1 MFGKDVMQR
10 NGRKSARNFLAS
22 AGGFLLSMGLVAASH
37 AQLRSQGVTEIRFD
51 VIDPPVVL
59 QMDITQSHTTSN
71 NAKIEKPIECGG
83 MFFVDGRLLIV
94 SDRHEHCVFASAV
107 DLTSM
112 KIEPPRPFIIVPNEQ
127 YLLQDGEAMTA
138 LPKGDGSF
146 TAYVMTSL
154 SNHRSEQPLPMRRH
168 MARFTFPAGDRFIPS
183 RATVI
188 DGTPIRETLSSHFD
202 KLGIKPYRT
211 YYEESTAEDKNT
223 YRWANVEGMAFTP
236 DGKNVLCGMRNPLTQ
251 GNTGKAILFTL
262 ENIDEAFDAGD
273 AQKAK
278 VADLFTIDLGDRG
291 VSDLCWD
298 PMTKGYLIAAGKSN
312 GLKVN
317 KDQPFP
323 PNTLDSA
330 LFWWSGRK
338 SEKPILFATVP
349 EMKIE
354 AICRMGTSRF
364 IAIGSD
370 EGDESEGRSQRQSV
384 ITVMD
389 FTGFGK

>member
-1 MFGKDVMQR
+1 MSGKDVMSPFRQR
-10 NGRKSARNFLAS
+10 AARLLLATAS
-22 AGGFLLSMGLVAASH
+22 AATCLSLPSVAA
-37 AQLRSQGVTEIRFD
+37 AQARSAAVTEIRFD

-59 QMDITQSHTTSN
+59 QVDITSSHPTSN
-71 NAKIEKPIECGG
+71 NSKIEQPLECAA
-83 MFFVDGRLLIV
+83 MFFVGGRLLIA
-94 SDRHEHCVFASAV
+94 SDRHEHCIFAAPV
-107 DLTSM
+107 DLKAM
-112 KIEPPRPFIIVPNEQ
+112 KIDPPRPFVIVPNEQ
-127 YLLQDGEAMTA
+127 YLIQDAEAMTV
-138 LPKGDGSF
+138 LPQADGSF
-146 TAYVMTSL
+146 TAFVMSSL

-168 MARFTFPAGDRFIPS
+168 LGRFTFPDGDRFAPN

-188 DGTPIRETLSSHFD
+188 DGTPIRETLSAYFD
-202 KLGIKPYRT
+202 KLGITPYRT
-211 YYEESTAEDKNT
+211 YFDQATTEDKNT
-223 YRWANVEGMAFTP
+223 YRWANVEGMAFTA
-236 DGKNVLCGMRNPLTQ
+236 DGKTLICGMRNPLTK
-251 GNTGKAILFTL
+251 GNTGNALMFSIK
-262 ENIDEAFDAGD
+262 NIDEAFDSGD
-273 AQKAK
+273 AHQAR
-278 VADLFTIDLGDRG
+278 VSDLFTLDLGDRG
-291 VSDLCWD
+291 VSDMCWD
-298 PMTKGYLIAAGKSN
+298 PLTKGFLIAGAKSN
-312 GLKVN
+312 GPKLG

-370 EGDESEGRSQRQSV
+370 EGDESEGRSQKQSV